1 MKYRE
6 VLVLV
11 EALYLDAS
19 INDKVNTMSV
29 HQAYAIITG
38 CLGLVKLNKVRKTAI
53 KERLT
58 DLVTGKV
65 IMTVGGTKEGGGQLN
80 RQRSRGPQTTT
91 RMFKTLLASQ
101 KPKIDL

>member
-11 EALYLDAS
+11 EALYHDAS
-19 INDKVNTMSV
+19 INDKVNTMTV
-29 HQAYAIITG
+29 HQACAIIAG

-65 IMTVGGTKEGGGQLN
+65 IMTVGGTEEGGGQLN